1 MAGIALHHLVGRF
14 EAGIGDFGNGQLFM
28 VCLFSRDDGSI
39 RGEREMNPGVRHQ
52 VGLELR
58 QVDVEGTV
66 KSQRGSDG
74 ADDLTDETVKVGVGW
89 SLYVQVAAADVVNS
103 LVIDH
108 KCAVRV
114 FKSSVG
120 S

>member
-1 MAGIALHHLVGRF
+1 MARVTFHHLVGRF

-28 VCLFSRDDGSI
+28 VCLFSRDDWSV
-39 RGEREMNPGVRHQ
+39 RGKWEMNPGVRHQ

-108 KCAVRV
+108 ECAIGV
-114 FKSSVG
+114 FKCRMG
-120 S
+120 R